1 GSVRLRLSGKGENEE
16 ELKTGIEKE
25 LNKLYPLIEDIL
37 SDNISEDDNIT
48 VTLSKLLTSK
58 KQFLCSAESFSGG
71 EVAAQFTI
79 NPGASSCFK
88 GGIVTYATE
97 AKENILKVPE
107 ELIEKYSVVSG
118 EVAEAMATSA
128 KK

>member
-1 GSVRLRLSGKGENEE
+1 
-16 ELKTGIEKE
+16 
-25 LNKLYPLIEDIL
+25 
-37 SDNISEDDNIT
+37 
-48 VTLSKLLTSK
+48 
-58 KQFLCSAESFSGG
+58 
-71 EVAAQFTI
+71 AQFTI

-97 AKENILKVPE
+97 AKENILKVPG

-128 KK
+128 KKLFKADYAIATTGNAGPQKGESEAEVGTVYIGIATPEKVFSKRYNFSESREDVVKKGVNKAFELLLKQLTDK